1 MKKGNRPQLRTV
13 IEQPLVAARIKQSKG
28 EYPRLEEM
36 FEAIKWTLAR
46 NPLRGAV
53 PISESEEIVGYVIKT
68 LPWKIGRVPSLDI
81 LYKLTDNEVI
91 IESLSIR
98 EE

>member
-1 MKKGNRPQLRTV
+1 MNKGNRPRLRTI
-13 IEQPLVAARIKQSKG
+13 IEQLLVTARIKQSKE

-53 PISESEEIVGYVIKT
+53 PISESEEIVAYVIRT
-68 LPWKIGRVPSLDI
+68 IPWKVGGVPSLNV
-81 LYKLTDNEVI
+81 LYQVTNDEVI
-91 IESLSIR
+91 IESLAIR
-98 EE
+98 EK